1 MTGDSPSGR
10 HALLNVKQD
19 RLRVRDVG
27 SSNGTFVR
35 LTAPVL
41 VEDGDQF
48 LIGRQLLR
56 VEVQPAR

>member
-1 MTGDSPSGR
+1 MDVRSGR
-10 HALLNVKQD
+10 HALLSVQAQQV
-19 RLRVRDVG
+19 RVRDVG

-35 LTAPVL
+35 LMAPVL